1 MMGEMVREHD
11 QGFRARNSPLLQ
23 CLAAQTSPAVY
34 ISALSLQ
41 YMRRVAVITLT
52 EFHHL
57 LTLVTDSSVA
67 GLELLSNVLLPVTG
81 PTRGISPETD
91 AF

>member
-1 MMGEMVREHD
+1 MMGELVREHD

-52 EFHHL
+52 DHL